1 MSKLLVAAIAL
12 ALLAAAPARADDDH
26 HPRHHKVLMLN
37 QGKDGAMVFEPGYLK
52 VAVGDT
58 VKFIAKDKTHN
69 AESISVP
76 AGAAPFKGQVDEEIV
91 VKIEKEGVYVYQC
104 APHSV
109 MAMVGVIQAG
119 NPANL
124 TETQQAVTALKAR
137 IVINKERVDKLL
149 AKVK

>member
-1 MSKLLVAAIAL
+1 MSKFLSVAVLL
-12 ALLAAAPARADDDH
+12 ALMSAAPARAADH
-26 HPRHHKVLMLN
+26 QVLMLN

-76 AGAAPFKGQVDEEIV
+76 AGAAPFKGQIDEEIV
-91 VKIEKEGVYVYQC
+91 VRIEQEGVYLYQC
-104 APHSV
+104 APHAV

-119 NPANL
+119 SAANL
-124 TETQQAVTALKAR
+124 AETQQAVTALKAR
-137 IVINKERVDKLL
+137 VLINKERVDQLL
-149 AKVK
+149 ARVK